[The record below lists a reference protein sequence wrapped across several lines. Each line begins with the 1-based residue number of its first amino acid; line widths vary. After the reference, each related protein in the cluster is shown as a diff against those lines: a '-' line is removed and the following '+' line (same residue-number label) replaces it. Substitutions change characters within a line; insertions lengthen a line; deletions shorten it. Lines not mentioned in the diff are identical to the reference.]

1 MPPLSDTSNL
11 KTNYEVKDQ
20 TNNYLYI
27 SLRIVLLHITP
38 ILSYGKDMARN
49 LFVLTKDFFSLLR
62 YINALLEELN
72 IISRGI
78 YASKR
83 YLDVYMSSV

>member
-1 MPPLSDTSNL
+1 
-11 KTNYEVKDQ
+11 
-20 TNNYLYI
+20 
-27 SLRIVLLHITP
+27 
-38 ILSYGKDMARN
+38 MARDLIALTSS
-49 LFVLTKDFFSLLR
+49 LFILTKDFFSLLR